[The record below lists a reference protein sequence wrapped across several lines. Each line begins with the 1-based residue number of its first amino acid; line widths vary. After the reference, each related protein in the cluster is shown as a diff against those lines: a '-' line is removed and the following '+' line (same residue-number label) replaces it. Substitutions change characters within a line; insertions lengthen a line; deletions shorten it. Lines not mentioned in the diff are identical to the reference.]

1 MENVRQAIS
10 KEGAPIPE
18 PERCPQWDIG
28 TLELFNLKGDN
39 VEMPF
44 NGPTNCSDS
53 SLSSLTLAEGRGGGV
68 LWEILCSKKKSIQ
81 THFIPDLFYIHA
93 AFVAMG
99 CMVSV
104 EFVVSQPLPFSFT
117 KTVFFASEDGN

>member
-1 MENVRQAIS
+1 M
-10 KEGAPIPE
+10 
-18 PERCPQWDIG
+18 
-28 TLELFNLKGDN
+28 KGDN

-81 THFIPDLFYIHA
+81 TRFIPDLFYIHA
-93 AFVAMG
+93 AFFAMG